1 MESNTNSPVWNEQI
15 SFIEQF
21 PPLARRIKVQ
31 VLDDANIGE
40 VAVATHFLDLQQIS
54 NPNRNGN
61 VLMLTTHTRVQVFFF
76 SIIITLFS

>member
-1 MESNTNSPVWNEQI
+1 MESNTNLPVWNEQI

-31 VLDDANIGE
+31 ILDDANIGE

-61 VLMLTTHTRVQVFFF
+61 YISWYLLRYSYWFF
-76 SIIITLFS
+76 